1 MRLKSFSI
9 PLSILCL
16 CVTFGLGGCRP
27 DPRKLA
33 EEKIAKAVSEV
44 RLPLVY
50 KGITV
55 TGMTYEDHTLI
66 IRNQISPD
74 TLAAID
80 KDVLKER
87 ALANLRM
94 NMGKVLSR
102 LSEADAD
109 VQYVYYNDTDSL
121 KFTFTPEDF
130 K

>member
-1 MRLKSFSI
+1 MKLKSFSI

-16 CVTFGLGGCRP
+16 CVTFCLGGCRP

-80 KDVLKER
+80 KEVLKER